1 MKFPPTSLFFFL
13 SLSLLSKRGKY
24 RGWQTLVT
32 YSWESECDSRSF
44 FFCLTRKSG
53 VAVRITDGKSK
64 WERKRE
70 RWIIRWENINEAR
83 PFVYKVELNL
93 WSDFFTG
100 WASKFERVAR
110 WREIFFLVLGHF
122 GPRQKESP
130 RKNPREGVEFFQ
142 GMELNESR
150 RTSSFE
156 SILALAFLREKERE
170 ENGRVTRIFLLLLR
184 ERERERKRKNTLIA
198 TTRKAEQPWS
208 SFGQIKIFVSLRND
222 CQPILR
228 IITFNLSIK
237 FSSYFAFQNSYM
249 YSFSF

>member
-13 SLSLLSKRGKY
+13 SLS
-24 RGWQTLVT
+24 
-32 YSWESECDSRSF
+32 SRKEENIAVGRHSLHIHGSQSAIRALF

-100 WASKFERVAR
+100 WASKFERVAH

-130 RKNPREGVEFFQ
+130 RKNPWEGVEFFQ

-184 ERERERKRKNTLIA
+184 EREREKEEEYVNSHYKKSGTTLIFFW
-198 TTRKAEQPWS
+198 P
-208 SFGQIKIFVSLRND
+208 N
-222 CQPILR
+222 
-228 IITFNLSIK
+228 
-237 FSSYFAFQNSYM
+237 
-249 YSFSF
+249 

>member
-1 MKFPPTSLFFFL
+1 MKFSPTSLFFFL

-184 ERERERKRKNTLIA
+184 EREREKEEEYVNSHYKKSGTTLIFFW
-198 TTRKAEQPWS
+198 P
-208 SFGQIKIFVSLRND
+208 N
-222 CQPILR
+222 
-228 IITFNLSIK
+228 
-237 FSSYFAFQNSYM
+237 
-249 YSFSF
+249 